1 MSEPAHSHRATT
13 KNAPKPHKTGHAS
26 KSTLRDNAKGRTLK
40 TAKTKSAGHSAAGSM
55 QQTKAARKNT
65 AKQLQKAKK
74 AGLIA
79 ANRLHSSGGE
89 AKAPRVVTVLSLCP
103 DCDPASIVEQ
113 LLASADVPMPAKNGS
128 IYQAEFVF
136 YPPWVS

>member
-1 MSEPAHSHRATT
+1 
-13 KNAPKPHKTGHAS
+13 
-26 KSTLRDNAKGRTLK
+26 
-40 TAKTKSAGHSAAGSM
+40 M

-136 YPPWVS
+136 FTHFRCDMLRLLAIVSRTLARLASSS